1 MLDLVTPII
10 GNLKLGEVIKELL
23 TLKKQSPDLF
33 ATGSFAGRIVGD
45 VHVENCT
52 VDQASVTSA
61 RGISGGFVG
70 FTEGVEKYDGLS
82 GILGG
87 VVKVLSILLNILPG
101 VGLGDLITILLKNDV
116 NLGALIPTGYHNPV
130 ITGCSVTLSNGN
142 IGNAT
147 QDYNGGFVGI
157 QTGTRIFNSSVSG
170 LASVQAN
177 NGAGGF
183 AGLERDAIIKG
194 LLNDAGI
201 KLYDLDVKSRQKNC
215 KVNSSNLAI
224 TATASYAGGF
234 NGIMANSISSA
245 STVSALSSVKANK
258 YAGGFAG
265 RATVGYG
272 TTLGTPDEKAPSLI
286 GSVGKLLGEVL
297 ISGNETVKTSF

>member
-1 MLDLVTPII
+1 M
-10 GNLKLGEVIKELL
+10 
-23 TLKKQSPDLF
+23 
-33 ATGSFAGRIVGD
+33 
-45 VHVENCT
+45 
-52 VDQASVTSA
+52 
-61 RGISGGFVG
+61 
-70 FTEGVEKYDGLS
+70 
-82 GILGG
+82 
-87 VVKVLSILLNILPG
+87 
-101 VGLGDLITILLKNDV
+101 
-116 NLGALIPTGYHNPV
+116 

-194 LLNDAGI
+194 LLNNAGV
-201 KLYDLDVKSRQKNC
+201 KLYDLDVKSRQENC

-245 STVSALSSVKANK
+245 STEMETLVMPPRITMAVLLEYRQVQ
-258 YAGGFAG
+258 GF
-265 RATVGYG
+265 
-272 TTLGTPDEKAPSLI
+272 LI
-286 GSVGKLLGEVL
+286 LLFQGFLV
-297 ISGNETVKTSF
+297 

>member
-1 MLDLVTPII
+1 MEANKIPKIQNIHIEQSGPLNMETTSGIGFFGTITNIMDENTLVQRERQLLKISIWKNVSVNNTSTTVEENVGSLIELVTKLLGGLLGGLLDSVTPII

-116 NLGALIPTGYHNPV
+116 NLGALMSTGYHNPV

-183 AGLERDAIIKG
+183 A
-194 LLNDAGI
+194 
-201 KLYDLDVKSRQKNC
+201 V
-215 KVNSSNLAI
+215 
-224 TATASYAGGF
+224 
-234 NGIMANSISSA
+234 
-245 STVSALSSVKANK
+245 
-258 YAGGFAG
+258 
-265 RATVGYG
+265 
-272 TTLGTPDEKAPSLI
+272 
-286 GSVGKLLGEVL
+286 
-297 ISGNETVKTSF
+297 

>member
-116 NLGALIPTGYHNPV
+116 NLGALIP
-130 ITGCSVTLSNGN
+130 
-142 IGNAT
+142 
-147 QDYNGGFVGI
+147 
-157 QTGTRIFNSSVSG
+157 
-170 LASVQAN
+170 
-177 NGAGGF
+177 
-183 AGLERDAIIKG
+183 E
-194 LLNDAGI
+194 
-201 KLYDLDVKSRQKNC
+201 
-215 KVNSSNLAI
+215 
-224 TATASYAGGF
+224 
-234 NGIMANSISSA
+234 
-245 STVSALSSVKANK
+245 
-258 YAGGFAG
+258 
-265 RATVGYG
+265 
-272 TTLGTPDEKAPSLI
+272 
-286 GSVGKLLGEVL
+286 
-297 ISGNETVKTSF
+297 